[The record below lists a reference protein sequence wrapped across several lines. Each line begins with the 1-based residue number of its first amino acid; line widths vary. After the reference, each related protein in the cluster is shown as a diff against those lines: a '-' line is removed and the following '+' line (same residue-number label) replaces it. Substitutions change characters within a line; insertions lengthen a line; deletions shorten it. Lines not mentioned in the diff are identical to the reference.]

1 MVSTVQK
8 IQDKLFG
15 KSTTAQS
22 TSSDANIDQQQ
33 LSSPSERVDPSSSLS
48 INIPKANSST
58 NLVPPKKSSKLGSE
72 DDDGPE
78 ATTPPLRTYRERLIE
93 RLGDKY
99 KGVEKYRLEQD
110 AKRERHWKRWGPY
123 LSDRQWVSVQNRLS
137 RFDWIG

>member
-1 MVSTVQK
+1 MVSAVQK

-22 TSSDANIDQQQ
+22 TPIDANIDQQQ
-33 LSSPSERVDPSSSLS
+33 LSSSSERVDPSSSLS

-58 NLVPPKKSSKLGSE
+58 NLEPPKKSSKLGSE

-110 AKRERHWKRWGPY
+110 DKRERHWKRWGPY
-123 LSDRQWVSVQNRLS
+123 LSDRQWVSVQNRSS
-137 RFDWIG
+137 RFD

>member
-1 MVSTVQK
+1 MVSAVQK
-8 IQDKLFG
+8 IQDKIFG

-22 TSSDANIDQQQ
+22 TPSDANIDQQQ
-33 LSSPSERVDPSSSLS
+33 LSSSSERVDPSSSLS

-58 NLVPPKKSSKLGSE
+58 NLELPKKSSKPGSE

-110 AKRERHWKRWGPY
+110 DKRERHWKRWGPY
-123 LSDRQWVSVQNRLS
+123 LSDRQWVSVQNRSS
-137 RFDWIG
+137 RFD